1 MCEIRLYECRNI
13 MFQNLRINTYQC
25 VSREPQL
32 SIIHNWNIFS
42 CQHIS
47 HFFMTVF
54 YIYVIELILLHWW
67 WGWTIESQMAIFLY
81 AGHHW
86 LVCTVKSCRQS
97 ILRRRSSYFRL
108 GKLTRPWRIKGTK
121 WVRSVFIILILQRIW
136 GIRLMH
142 TVLCKMLSFKGW
154 SNSLL
159 TTIWISSQ
167 AARLIEMRAARGY
180 RIISS
185 TGAWIVPGI
194 FDCTDQMSEL
204 VSGAFSIPVFLGGKR
219 ERND

>member
-1 MCEIRLYECRNI
+1 
-13 MFQNLRINTYQC
+13 
-25 VSREPQL
+25 
-32 SIIHNWNIFS
+32 
-42 CQHIS
+42 
-47 HFFMTVF
+47 
-54 YIYVIELILLHWW
+54 
-67 WGWTIESQMAIFLY
+67 
-81 AGHHW
+81 
-86 LVCTVKSCRQS
+86 
-97 ILRRRSSYFRL
+97 
-108 GKLTRPWRIKGTK
+108 
-121 WVRSVFIILILQRIW
+121 
-136 GIRLMH
+136 MH

-167 AARLIEMRAARGY
+167 AARLIEMRTARGY